1 MFKRVRWI
9 AVGVIIGI
17 MLSGGIV
24 YAATNTKTIEAW
36 YNNIKIVIDGQEIQP
51 VDANGN
57 TVEPFISNGTTYLPV
72 RAVASALGK
81 EVYWDGPNFTV
92 YLGSM
97 DGQLEY
103 PSLYIEDAVN
113 IGDTWKSA
121 DSANLT
127 DNHGNRYTNGFSFW
141 RTWSTTFETMLN
153 MKYTRFKAI
162 VYVPEGANSG
172 KDNSF
177 TIEADGKIIYSSE
190 VITKTSSPITLD
202 INITGCDHF
211 KIKVAEQ
218 HGQMFYFGNAG
229 FYQ

>member
-36 YNNIKIVIDGQEIQP
+36 YNNIKIVIDGQEIKP

-103 PSLYIEDAVN
+103 PTLKMEDAVD
-113 IGDTWKSA
+113 IGHDWTKAAA
-121 DSANLT
+121 DELT
-127 DNHGNRYTNGFSFW
+127 DNYGNRYS
-141 RTWSTTFETMLN
+141 SAMC
-153 MKYTRFKAI
+153 
-162 VYVPEGANSG
+162 EGS
-172 KDNSF
+172 
-177 TIEADGKIIYSSE
+177 
-190 VITKTSSPITLD
+190 
-202 INITGCDHF
+202 H
-211 KIKVAEQ
+211 
-218 HGQMFYFGNAG
+218 
-229 FYQ
+229 